1 MGDNDR
7 MTWVLKSG
15 RTGVFAFYEKLGFL
29 QSEAAMKRPVKLS
42 RRVSS
47 EMPLSLHPSRTPC
60 RPYMLARTRE
70 QLPVEVCNAK
80 LPARSVDR

>member
-29 QSEAAMKRPVKLS
+29 QSKAAMKRPVKLS

-47 EMPLSLHPSRTPC
+47 EVPAEPSPVKNSLSAIHAGAYS
-60 RPYMLARTRE
+60 
-70 QLPVEVCNAK
+70 
-80 LPARSVDR
+80 